1 MKKIIFGNSKFRL
14 VLAIFAI
21 SLMMIGCG
29 NSTEPTDDKP
39 IVPDEFTLTTVPA
52 TLPVEDVWVIANNGS
67 PTKEDFD
74 ALEKLLNSDAAKDR
88 KITLNF
94 PNIEAI
100 PANAFFYYDA
110 DTDTSTGVETIVA
123 VSAPKALTIGDVAFQ
138 FCTAL
143 TTVDIPKALTIGDF
157 AFNYCA
163 ALTTATFPLATTI
176 GVQAFGYCYALTTVS
191 FPMATTIG
199 GEAFSGT
206 ALTTVSFP
214 MATSIGESAFGD
226 CTALTTV
233 NFPVA
238 TTIGGFAFEGC
249 TALTTVNFPMATTI
263 QNGAFSSCV
272 ALTTANFPMATTIG
286 VNAFYKCAA
295 LTTANF
301 PVATTIEKNAFFNC
315 KALTTMEIATG
326 STLNSIHAYA
336 FDGTTVTANITVT
349 TGSAAN
355 KAELEKNGRVFKAI
369 IIKS

>member
-100 PANAFFYYDA
+100 PAYAFFYYDT
-110 DTDTSTGVETIVA
+110 DTDTDTGVETIVA
-123 VSAPKALTIGDVAFQ
+123 VSAPKATSIGYA
-138 FCTAL
+138 
-143 TTVDIPKALTIGDF
+143 

-163 ALTTATFPLATTI
+163 
-176 GVQAFGYCYALTTVS
+176 
-191 FPMATTIG
+191 
-199 GEAFSGT
+199 
-206 ALTTVSFP
+206 
-214 MATSIGESAFGD
+214 
-226 CTALTTV
+226 
-233 NFPVA
+233 
-238 TTIGGFAFEGC
+238 
-249 TALTTVNFPMATTI
+249 
-263 QNGAFSSCV
+263 

-286 VNAFYKCAA
+286 EWAFFECTALTTASFPVATTIGENAFSLNTALTTVSFPVATSIGDGAFGDCDA

-301 PVATTIEKNAFFNC
+301 PVATSIGYAAFDGCDALTTVSFPKATTIGDFAFNNC
-315 KALTTMEIATG
+315 PALTTMEIATG
-326 STLNSIHAYA
+326 STLGTIPSTA
-336 FDGTTVTANITVT
+336 FDGTTDTANITVT
-349 TGSAAN
+349 TSAAN
-355 KAELEKNGRVFKAI
+355 KSKFEANGWQFKFL
-369 IIKS
+369 

>member
-14 VLAIFAI
+14 VLAILAI

-29 NSTEPTDDKP
+29 NSTEP

-110 DTDTSTGVETIVA
+110 DTDTDTGVETIVA
-123 VSAPKALTIGDVAFQ
+123 VSAPKATSIGDNAFYYSK
-138 FCTAL
+138 AL
-143 TTVDIPKALTIGDF
+143 TTVDIPKALTIGDY
-157 AFNYCA
+157 AFFECT
-163 ALTTATFPLATTI
+163 ALTTASFPVATTI
-176 GVQAFGYCYALTTVS
+176 GENAFALCTALTTVS

-199 GEAFSGT
+199 ESAFGDCFALTTANFPVATSIGYAAFDGCD

-214 MATSIGESAFGD
+214 K
-226 CTALTTV
+226 
-233 NFPVA
+233 A
-238 TTIGGFAFEGC
+238 TTIGDFAFNNC
-249 TALTTVNFPMATTI
+249 PALTTVNFPMATTI
-263 QNGAFSSCV
+263 GDGAFQDCV

-286 VNAFYKCAA
+286 AR
-295 LTTANF
+295 
-301 PVATTIEKNAFFNC
+301 AFFGT
-315 KALTTMEIATG
+315 ALTTMEIATG
-326 STLNSIHAYA
+326 STLGTIDSSA
-336 FDGTTVTANITVT
+336 FDGVTTGNITVT
-349 TGSAAN
+349 TASGNKPRFEAN
-355 KAELEKNGRVFKAI
+355 TSWKFKF
-369 IIKS
+369 SS